1 MPGKSGFQYVPQ
13 WEGPAGQVTGN
24 PVFGELSIIPKADE
38 VYHPGQIVDRFHD
51 PSFIVEISS
60 NEPQTANDNFRNR
73 FLDPPLGFRRL
84 S

>member
-1 MPGKSGFQYVPQ
+1 M
-13 WEGPAGQVTGN
+13 
-24 PVFGELSIIPKADE
+24 GELSIIPKADE
-38 VYHPGQIVDRFHD
+38 VYHLGQIVDRFHD

-60 NEPQTANDNFRNR
+60 NEAQTANDNLRNR